1 MLSAT
6 TAGAQLF
13 ALLRKLEEDN
23 TPALTAYD
31 DGHGTWTI
39 GYGSIFNWD
48 LNRPV
53 QEGDTI
59 PDAATAERWME
70 QEAGSYLTQV
80 QQMVT
85 VPITQNQLVALSSF
99 VYNEGIGRLKSSTL
113 LKLLNSGSDINTVAN
128 QFDRW
133 VYSKHVFDQGLAN
146 RRAAEKQLFLS

>member
-13 ALLRKLEEDN
+13 TLLRKLEEDN

-31 DGHGTWTI
+31 DGYGTWTI

-99 VYNEGIGRLKSSTL
+99 AYNEGIGKLKSSTL

-133 VYSKHVFDQGLAN
+133 VYARHVFSQGLAN
-146 RRAAEKQLFLS
+146 RRSAEKQLFLS